1 MQQETQQ
8 PTYSYGGAPQSPNFS
23 SKSGNGT
30 NGFGA
35 FFGSAS
41 TLANSTDSEDV
52 GRASEQSPRM
62 GNTLQFPT
70 NGSGEPLT
78 SVITLSTRLS
88 F

>member
-8 PTYSYGGAPQSPNFS
+8 PTYSYGGAPQTPNFS

-35 FFGSAS
+35 FFGTGS
-41 TLANSTDSEDV
+41 TLANPTDSEDV
-52 GRASEQSPRM
+52 GRASEQSPRI